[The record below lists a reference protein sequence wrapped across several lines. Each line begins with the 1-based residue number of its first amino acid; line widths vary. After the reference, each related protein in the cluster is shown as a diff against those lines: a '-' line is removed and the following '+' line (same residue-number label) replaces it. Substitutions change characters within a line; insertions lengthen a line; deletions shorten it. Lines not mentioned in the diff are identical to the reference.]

1 MDAFWPANLH
11 GRLALII
18 LTDQM
23 SRSIYREDK
32 RAFQYDHIAQR
43 LSKEILEQESN
54 MELFLL
60 YRHFEMMFFL
70 MPLLHSE
77 NITDVRLCVKKM
89 EQIKKLVGNE
99 SVESFIENY
108 LGFANDHIEILE
120 KFQRYPHRNAV
131 LGRESTPEELEFL
144 EES

>member
-1 MDAFWPANLH
+1 
-11 GRLALII
+11 
-18 LTDQM
+18 M

-43 LSKEILEQESN
+43 LSKEILEQGSN

-70 MPLLHSE
+70 MPLLHSQ
-77 NITDVRLCVKKM
+77 NIDDVRLCVKKM
-89 EQIKKLVGNE
+89 EQIKKLVKNE
-99 SVESFIENY
+99 SVSSFIDNY

-120 KFQRYPHRNAV
+120 KFQRYPHRNVV
-131 LGRESTPEELEFL
+131 LGRESTAEELEFL

>member
-43 LSKEILEQESN
+43 LSKEILQQESN

-77 NITDVRLCVKKM
+77 NIDDLRLCVKKM
-89 EQIKKLVGNE
+89 EQI
-99 SVESFIENY
+99 
-108 LGFANDHIEILE
+108 
-120 KFQRYPHRNAV
+120 
-131 LGRESTPEELEFL
+131 
-144 EES
+144 